1 MDVPASNC
9 LLALV
14 MKHDESSRLGSVR
27 DILTDIFGTDRR
39 LRGIFPAFRS
49 SLPKLL
55 ANIVQ
60 FASCVCPIAI
70 VVSSHEDLL
79 SPSENIIGNIHGCK
93 QFTGNWPGRDEGL
106 S

>member
-1 MDVPASNC
+1 M
-9 LLALV
+9 
-14 MKHDESSRLGSVR
+14 
-27 DILTDIFGTDRR
+27 
-39 LRGIFPAFRS
+39 
-49 SLPKLL
+49 PKLL

-79 SPSENIIGNIHGCK
+79 SSSEDIIRNVHGRRKFAVNGSGSGRGVKSAIIVHCRLR
-93 QFTGNWPGRDEGL
+93 QPQRSGGVARELWPAR